1 MSYGRIGTEEGRDTH
16 GRGIM
21 AAVLGV
27 QDRSFAAVVVVHRFP
42 PPSVS
47 PLRTFIVEDNKV
59 IYDNL
64 VSTLQE
70 LANVEVI
77 GHARNEI
84 DAVNWLQQ
92 DGSNEGVD
100 LMIVDIFLHTGS
112 GLGVLKAAQDAH
124 LRGRRVVLTNY
135 ATPDIRQRCTQ
146 LGADRVFDKSCE
158 LDDLITYCER
168 ISDGTATAPGDLL

>member
-1 MSYGRIGTEEGRDTH
+1 M
-16 GRGIM
+16 
-21 AAVLGV
+21 
-27 QDRSFAAVVVVHRFP
+27 
-42 PPSVS
+42 S

-77 GHARNEI
+77 GHARNET
-84 DAVNWLQQ
+84 DAVKWLREDQ
-92 DGSNEGVD
+92 GSEDVD

-112 GLGVLKAAQDAH
+112 GLGVLKAAQDAR

-135 ATPDIRQRCTQ
+135 ATPDIRERCTQ

-158 LDDLITYCER
+158 LEDLITYCEH
-168 ISDGTATAPGDLL
+168 ISDGTASVPGDLS